1 MSDSEND
8 LAGFS
13 MLELFRVEAETQ
25 VGVLTEGL
33 LQVEHGAEQYQLEE
47 LMRAAHSIKGAA
59 RMVDILPVVTVAHA
73 MEDCFV
79 AAQDGKLSLQ
89 AQHVDHF
96 LRCLDLIQQI
106 AALNEGG
113 LATWLENNQ
122 VKIDE
127 NVEQSRAYLAVAPV
141 ASNESEASSENIPE
155 QQLQSDQPANQSAES
170 TAPSFDSAVPA
181 PVTEQA
187 VVEPPVSR
195 SELKQIS
202 EAINSAGS
210 QPNVEIEQAP
220 AVDSSSHASMTQQVE
235 DELIIAEKPPSEN
248 TASMV
253 NGPSCDL
260 SIKVSSL
267 CFDRLL
273 GIAGE
278 SLVESRRL
286 APYTQS
292 VVRLKQ
298 QQGGLITKLDR
309 IREKMLE
316 QDASPELIALLRD
329 AQESASQYRGDLALR
344 IEELEQIDRR
354 SGSIAENLH
363 REVISSRMRPFSE
376 GVTGMQRTLRDIAR
390 DLGKQVKL
398 DIQGLKTPVDREV
411 LERIKSPLDHI
422 LRNAVDHGLEL
433 PAERE
438 KAGKPA
444 GGTIE
449 LSAFHSAGM
458 LSIIVKDNG
467 RGINLDSL
475 RSRIVAR
482 GLTNEVMASTL
493 SEAELLEFLY
503 LPGFS
508 TRDTVTEMSGR
519 GVGMDAVM
527 TVIKEMN
534 GVVHMRNWPGQGF
547 QLHIQL
553 PLSLSVIR
561 ALLVEIEGE
570 AYAFPLSRI
579 ERIEKIDSSD
589 IKTLS
594 GQSYF
599 VAENRNISLI
609 SASQILE
616 IGSTSSDSEL
626 LSVVVVGDHNGLYGV
641 IVDNFIGER
650 ELAVQ
655 KLDSRLGK
663 VKDIAAAA
671 TLDDGRMSLIF
682 DVEDM
687 LHSIAK
693 IFGAEIVHID
703 RGHFNENTN
712 KKLGKRILVVDDSM
726 TVREVERKLLLQCGY
741 EVDIAVDGL
750 DAWNTL
756 RKNSYELIITD
767 VDMPRMNGI
776 ELVEQIK
783 ADSRY
788 SSLPV
793 VIVSYKDREDDRERG
808 LSAGADYYLTKGS
821 FHDDT
826 LRNAVVDLIG
836 EVAA

>member
-1 MSDSEND
+1 MSDSKND
-8 LAGFS
+8 LADFS

-25 VGVLTEGL
+25 IGVLTQGL

-79 AAQDGKLSLQ
+79 AAQEGKLSLQ
-89 AQHVDHF
+89 VQHVDHF
-96 LRCLDLIQQI
+96 LHCLDLIQQI
-106 AALNEGG
+106 AALSEGG
-113 LATWLENNQ
+113 LSDWLKNNQ

-127 NVEQSRAYLAVAPV
+127 NVKQSRAYLEIASVAD
-141 ASNESEASSENIPE
+141 SSDDFSPDQSTDQFKE
-155 QQLQSDQPANQSAES
+155 QF
-170 TAPSFDSAVPA
+170 FDSAVPLS
-181 PVTEQA
+181 PVVEK
-187 VVEPPVSR
+187 VEVEPPVSR

-202 EAINSAGS
+202 GVINSAVS
-210 QPNVEIEQAP
+210 QANVEMAQTPVIDSADQAL
-220 AVDSSSHASMTQQVE
+220 AAQQVE
-235 DELIIAEKPPSEN
+235 KEDAVAEKSSSESLAFN
-248 TASMV
+248 T

-267 CFDRLL
+267 CFDKLL

-286 APYTQS
+286 APHTRS
-292 VVRLKQ
+292 VVRLKH
-298 QQGGLITKLDR
+298 QQGKLITKLDR

-316 QDASPELIALLRD
+316 QDASPELIVMLREV
-329 AQESASQYRGDLALR
+329 QERASECRADLAGR

-354 SGSIAENLH
+354 SSSIAENLH

-390 DLGKQVKL
+390 DLGKQIKL

-422 LRNAVDHGLEL
+422 LRNAIDHGIEL

-438 KAGKPA
+438 KTGKPEN
-444 GGTIE
+444 GTIE

-458 LSIIVKDNG
+458 LSIIIKDDG
-467 RGINLDSL
+467 RGINLESL

-482 GLTNEVMASTL
+482 GLTNELMASTL

-519 GVGMDAVM
+519 GVGMDMVM

-534 GVVHMRNWPGQGF
+534 GVVHMRNWPGHGF

-579 ERIEKIDSSD
+579 ERIEKIDSSEL
-589 IKTLS
+589 KTLS
-594 GQSYF
+594 GQPYF
-599 VAENRNISLI
+599 VAENKNISLI

-616 IGSTSSDSEL
+616 LGNTSCNSEL
-626 LSVVVVGDHNGLYGV
+626 LSVVVIGDHNGLYGV
-641 IVDNFIGER
+641 IVDRFIGER

-687 LHSIAK
+687 LQSIAK
-693 IFGAEIVHID
+693 IFGAEVVHID
-703 RGHFNENTN
+703 SVRSSENIN
-712 KKLGKRILVVDDSM
+712 KKPVKRILVVDDSM
-726 TVREVERKLLLQCGY
+726 TVREVERKLLRQCGY

-750 DAWNTL
+750 DAWNIL
-756 RKNSYELIITD
+756 HKNSYELVITD

-776 ELVEQIK
+776 ELVEKIK
-783 ADSRY
+783 AESRY
-788 SSLPV
+788 CGLPV
-793 VIVSYKDREDDRERG
+793 VIVSYKDRDDDRERG
-808 LSAGADYYLTKGS
+808 LLAGADYYLTKGS